1 MMGRPTNL
9 HLDDQLCFAL
19 YAATNTVTRAYRP
32 LLARIALTYPQ
43 YLVMLTLWQH
53 GELSVSEIAGR
64 LALPGHAISPLVE
77 RLEDA
82 GFVLRHRAAPDCRV
96 VHVSLTAAGAGLE
109 SAASTV
115 QRSVACDTGLTPEA
129 LAELREQLH
138 ELVDRMT
145 HPTPTEGALS

>member
-1 MMGRPTNL
+1 MGRPTNL
-9 HLDDQLCFAL
+9 HVDDQLCFAL

-32 LLARIALTYPQ
+32 LLERIALTYAQ

-53 GELSVSEIAGR
+53 RELSISEIAVR
-64 LALPGHAISPLVE
+64 LALPGHAVSPLVE

-82 GFVLRHRAAPDCRV
+82 GFVLRRRAAPDRRV
-96 VHVSLTAAGAGLE
+96 VHVSLTPAGAELE
-109 SAASTV
+109 SAASAA
-115 QRSVACDTGLTPEA
+115 QRSVACDTGLSPEA

-145 HPTPTEGALS
+145 HLTPTEGAAS

>member
-1 MMGRPTNL
+1 MGRPTNL

-32 LLARIALTYPQ
+32 LLERIALTYPQ

-53 GELSVSEIAGR
+53 GELSVGEIADR
-64 LALPGHAISPLVE
+64 LALPGHAVSPLVD

-82 GFVLRHRAAPDCRV
+82 GFVLRHRSSPDRRV
-96 VHVSLTAAGAGLE
+96 VHVSLTPAGAELE
-109 SAASTV
+109 GAASTA

-129 LAELREQLH
+129 LAGLRAQLH

-145 HPTPTEGALS
+145 HPATPTEGAAS

>member
-1 MMGRPTNL
+1 MARSTNL

-32 LLARIALTYPQ
+32 LLERIALTYPQ

-53 GELSVSEIAGR
+53 GELSVSEIADR

-77 RLEDA
+77 RLETA
-82 GFVLRHRAAPDCRV
+82 GFVLRHRGAPDRRV
-96 VHVSLTAAGAGLE
+96 VHVSLTAAGAELE
-109 SAASTV
+109 SAASAA
-115 QRSVACDTGLTPEA
+115 QRSVACDTGLSPEA
-129 LAELREQLH
+129 LVELREQLH

-145 HPTPTEGALS
+145 HPTTPTEGAAP

>member
-1 MMGRPTNL
+1 MGGTTNL

-32 LLARIALTYPQ
+32 LLERIALTYPQ

-53 GELSVSEIAGR
+53 GELSVGEIAGR
-64 LALPGHAISPLVE
+64 LAA
-77 RLEDA
+77 
-82 GFVLRHRAAPDCRV
+82 
-96 VHVSLTAAGAGLE
+96 
-109 SAASTV
+109 

-138 ELVDRMT
+138 ELVERMT
-145 HPTPTEGALS
+145 HLTPTEGAAS